1 MTLFFDYLGLWLILP
16 LTWGVV
22 YYGAFLH
29 KHEYRFYF
37 GSFLFVLVLLGWLAL
52 HDMFSVFLEVPVIYD
67 IFFVG
72 HLPFALF
79 TLVMLG
85 GAFKHKSKAKIA
97 LMRVRRELAILG
109 FIFLLPHAVLRG
121 SLALTGFNFTG
132 LIAFWIIVPL
142 VITSWPS
149 VRKKMSPKRWKEVH
163 KFAYIVYVMIYVH
176 LVFDVSLV
184 NGSIFMTL
192 KRTGIP
198 YLMLFLVY
206 LGLKTANYIV
216 PWFRQKRHPA

>member
-1 MTLFFDYLGLWLILP
+1 
-16 LTWGVV
+16 
-22 YYGAFLH
+22 
-29 KHEYRFYF
+29 
-37 GSFLFVLVLLGWLAL
+37 
-52 HDMFSVFLEVPVIYD
+52 
-67 IFFVG
+67 
-72 HLPFALF
+72 
-79 TLVMLG
+79 MLG

-109 FIFLLPHAVLRG
+109 FLFLLPHAVLRG

-198 YLMLFLVY
+198 YLMLFSVY
-206 LGLKTANYIV
+206 LGLKTANYIA